1 MTDHQHKADLRRVAS
16 QNQFTD
22 LARGVEER
30 PRGGGLLDN
39 LVVNP
44 VRAVVEQTSQ
54 GKAVHD
60 SVYGGPKDLR
70 TNFEDR
76 PLNEMVDLVER
87 TNPEDLESSG
97 KALWDAR
104 DAIKVAADELSGHID
119 RVRWAGEAGEAF
131 RKWGSELVTH
141 TRSLSAFAGGA
152 GDQITAAAMGL
163 ASVRSAMPARDTQ
176 AARKHPATFTA
187 AEKVADKDEYTA
199 AVRVEKDRQ
208 EAINQMN
215 RLSSYYVV
223 SKDELAALNSKAP
236 EFTTMPDVGVPQ
248 PDTTLRR
255 VDGSSNSG
263 RDHVQGTTTVTAA
276 RHHTLVESATGDS
289 GKHVVS
295 DVTPPAKHVASHVA
309 PPDVPTH
316 TNIDSVGTLPPA
328 TTTPTTV
335 HNPPVTG
342 VAVPGGGQANAFDSG
357 FGTPVP
363 NGSVGRS
370 MGSSGGLRNPVSAQ
384 GRSGTSDLRNSNTG
398 RSASRGPTSQ
408 MGRATETGR
417 SLAKGPAAGAKQ
429 SPMGRGVTGGT
440 PRASGTATP
449 RANGGSVTGAGRSN
463 GVVGGRPT
471 SGTGGSAKGESRI
484 PRGNVI
490 GAEEAA
496 GSRSAPGR
504 PGQRGVFG
512 APDAAAGP
520 GPNASRAR
528 GGTGA
533 SETVTGVPT
542 ERKSVARAER
552 NGMTRGGSG
561 LVRGPGNQGN
571 LGNKGRADGASCPDQ
586 VVEDEETHLPIQP
599 RRDVPPAAN

>member
-44 VRAVVEQTSQ
+44 VRAVVEQTAQ

-60 SVYGGPKDLR
+60 SVHGRPKDLR
-70 TNFEDR
+70 TDFEDR

-163 ASVRSAMPARDTQ
+163 ASVRIAMPARDTQ
-176 AARKHPATFTA
+176 AARKHPTTFTA
-187 AEKVADKDEYTA
+187 AEKVANKDEYTA

-236 EFTTMPDVGVPQ
+236 EFTAMPNVGVPRPQ
-248 PDTTLRR
+248 TDSRDGYKRPTSRNTQETGATGVVSHHAT
-255 VDGSSNSG
+255 VD
-263 RDHVQGTTTVTAA
+263 
-276 RHHTLVESATGDS
+276 SATGNT
-289 GKHVVS
+289 GKHVVG
-295 DVTPPAKHVASHVA
+295 DVTPPAKDVTGHVTS
-309 PPDVPTH
+309 PDVPTH
-316 TNIDSVGTLPPA
+316 TNIDSVDTLPPA
-328 TTTPTTV
+328 TTVPTTV
-335 HNPPVTG
+335 HNQPVTG
-342 VAVPGGGQANAFDSG
+342 TPATGGGQANAFESG
-357 FGTPVP
+357 FGTPMP
-363 NGSVGRS
+363 NGSVNRS
-370 MGSSGGLRNPVSAQ
+370 AGGASGFRNPASAQ
-384 GRSGTSDLRNSNTG
+384 GRSGTSGLSNSSGG
-398 RSASRGPTSQ
+398 RSPGRGPTSQ

-417 SLAKGPAAGAKQ
+417 SLTKGTGSGAKS

-440 PRASGTATP
+440 PRASGTPTP
-449 RANGGSVTGAGRSN
+449 RAGGGPATGAGRSN

-471 SGTGGSAKGESRI
+471 SSASNSAKGGAKI

-490 GAEEAA
+490 GAEETAD
-496 GSRSAPGR
+496 SRSTTGR
-504 PGQRGVFG
+504 PGQRGVIG
-512 APDAAAGP
+512 APDSTTRP
-520 GPNASRAR
+520 GPSASSTRGS
-528 GGTGA
+528 GGTP
-533 SETVTGVPT
+533 ETVTATPT
-542 ERKSVARAER
+542 ERKSATRAER

-561 LVRGPGNQGN
+561 LVRGPGGSR
-571 LGNKGRADGASCPDQ
+571 GKSGDRGHADEAQCPDHL
-586 VVEDEETHLPIQP
+586 VENEETHLPTPP
-599 RRDVPPAAN
+599 RRHVPPVGN